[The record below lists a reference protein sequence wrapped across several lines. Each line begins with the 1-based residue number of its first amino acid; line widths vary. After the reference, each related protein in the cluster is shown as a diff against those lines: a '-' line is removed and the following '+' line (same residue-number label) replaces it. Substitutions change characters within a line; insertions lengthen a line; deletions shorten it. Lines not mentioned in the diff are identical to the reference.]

1 LNSNDHELRSIDRLR
16 KKLSKNRTDSKES
29 ENLSVVQHR
38 FNQIFFLTSVYV
50 IALIFLISNI
60 EAEANTR
67 EQLEKLATAIPL
79 LAVVLSFFFS
89 GQKKMNRIPNSIFVK
104 ALGAI
109 VAIEIFYFTA
119 VLRPYAKIPN
129 AWSGFGR
136 WIAVTAFV
144 SSIIVIL
151 LYQYRRGVNL
161 KSRFRNGLSRT
172 LVISS
177 TVLAV
182 LYIPGLIQVPAGFTN
197 FGDSTYHVLEES
209 LAQSVGFVPYINYT
223 PSYTSLLGWLV
234 SLYHGIGIDGN
245 NLFLST
251 LVTVNA
257 LIAWV
262 IIKTVSL
269 LQKSTPSIPRSMVY
283 VFVLPVLMISGSNNG
298 AYSLISGL
306 ATIPARLVFP
316 IGVFLLLKK
325 TIFETKRRSA
335 VSLGLFVALGVTEPP
350 GISLVAGSVA
360 ILILLALCRRSSE
373 VRKKTKIVI
382 SVTAGALTGY
392 LIMLRILFG
401 RFDFDKYLM
410 MLRAVGNAEN
420 SETYLAA
427 MPTYGF
433 HVVVYGCLAAGAL
446 VGFKTLGNSISM
458 NLNEETRNL
467 DLGSLIAAYFGLLGL
482 VWMFQFSGASIYPFV
497 LQFSLFWMFLTL
509 WGLIP
514 MLLNIFEKNQS
525 DAAIKRMQKLQGL
538 PFIMLAMLPFIS
550 VIKMPNPINEIR
562 RLSGNDSAVYDRWTA
577 IDLQNNPRGERIR
590 AILDAYPNET
600 IGYFGILGN
609 STELIFGVKN
619 YLGVSAPEHLMFNST
634 SRRLG
639 CEPLLESP
647 PEILIVAWTEFPCPG
662 YRLREH
668 QLESDVDVYELIP

>member
-1 LNSNDHELRSIDRLR
+1 MDSNVHELRSIDRLR
-16 KKLSKNRTDSKES
+16 KTLSKNGLDGAKS
-29 ENLSVVQHR
+29 ENVSVVQRH

-50 IALIFLISNI
+50 VALIFLISKI
-60 EAEANTR
+60 EVETNVR
-67 EQLEKLATAIPL
+67 EHLEKLATAVPL
-79 LAVVLSFFFS
+79 LAVVSSFFFS
-89 GQKKMNRIPNSIFVK
+89 RQIKTNKKSNSMLDK

-109 VAIEIFYFTA
+109 VVIEILIFTS

-136 WIAVTAFV
+136 WIAVIAFI
-144 SSIIVIL
+144 SSMIVIL
-151 LYQYRRGVNL
+151 LHHYRREITL
-161 KSRFRNGLSRT
+161 KSRFRNGLLRT
-172 LVISS
+172 LVFLS
-177 TVLAV
+177 TVLAL

-209 LAQSVGFVPYINYT
+209 LAQSVGFVPYVNYT
-223 PSYTSLLGWLV
+223 PSYTSSLGWLV

-251 LVTVNA
+251 VVTVNA
-257 LIAWV
+257 LVAWV
-262 IIKTVSL
+262 IIKTVTL
-269 LQKSTPSIPRSMVY
+269 LQKSTPSIPRSIVY
-283 VFVLPVLMISGSNNG
+283 VFVLSVLMISGSNSG

-316 IGVFLLLKK
+316 IGIFLLLKK
-325 TIFETKRRSA
+325 TIFEAKKRSA

-360 ILILLALCRRSSE
+360 ILILLALCRKSPE
-373 VRKKTKIVI
+373 VRKKTKIAI
-382 SVTAGALTGY
+382 SVTAGTLTGY
-392 LIMLRILFG
+392 FIMLRILFG

-433 HVVVYGCLAAGAL
+433 HVVVFGCLAAGAV
-446 VGFKTLGNSISM
+446 VGFKTLGNSLST

-467 DLGSLIAAYFGLLGL
+467 DLGSLIASYFGLLGL
-482 VWMFQFSGASIYPFV
+482 IWMFQFSGASIYPFV

-514 MLLNIFEKNQS
+514 ILFNVFEKNQS
-525 DAAIKRMQKLQGL
+525 DVVSKTMQKLHGL
-538 PFIMLAMLPFIS
+538 PFVMLAVLPFVS

-562 RLSGNDSAVYDRWTA
+562 RLSGNDSSVYDRWTA
-577 IDLQNNPRGERIR
+577 TDLQNNPRGERIR
-590 AILDAYPNET
+590 AILDAHPNET

-647 PEILIVAWTEFPCPG
+647 PKILIVAWSEFPCPG
-662 YRLREH
+662 YKLM
-668 QLESDVDVYELIP
+668 QLQQADRVDVYERLP